1 MPKIGRGFEMMLK
14 IGKIFFV
21 SLMVILVLTLAACA
35 NDQEATPGVVIAE
48 YTGGQVLDTEFAT
61 YVNVIKFFDPTFE
74 ETIKDSEVNEQVL
87 KQFIGEK
94 YLSEQF
100 TGVKDN
106 QSLAEDTFEQV
117 KLSMITAGI
126 TEQDLANSLKDL
138 KLTEEEVIDF
148 IQRYYGIQDY
158 FVEKKYQEDQE
169 EFSVATVSHIL
180 IEVSDNRTDE
190 DAKARAEEVLAKL
203 DGGGDFAQLAA
214 EYSDD
219 PGSKDVGGKY
229 ENVPVILWVPEF
241 KEAALTQEIGEVG
254 GLVRSDFGYHII
266 KVDSRSLPE
275 LTEID
280 PQVAETVYNEGYGNF
295 ITNELPSIITEI
307 KL

>member
-1 MPKIGRGFEMMLK
+1 MMLK

>member
-14 IGKIFFV
+14 IRKIFFV
-21 SLMVILVLTLAACA
+21 SLMVILVLTLAACS

-48 YTGGQVLDTEFAT
+48 YSGGQVLDTEFAT
-61 YVNVIKFFDPTFE
+61 YVNIIKFFDPTFE
-74 ETIKDSEVNEQVL
+74 ETIKDAEVNEQVL

-295 ITNELPSIITEI
+295 ISNELPSIITEI

>member
-14 IGKIFFV
+14 IRKIFFV
-21 SLMVILVLTLAACA
+21 SLMVILVLTLAACS

-48 YTGGQVLDTEFAT
+48 YSGGQVLDTEFAT
-61 YVNVIKFFDPTFE
+61 YVNIIKFFDPTFE
-74 ETIKDSEVNEQVL
+74 ETIKDAEVNEQVL

>member
-14 IGKIFFV
+14 IRKIFFV
-21 SLMVILVLTLAACA
+21 SLMVILVLTLAACS

-48 YTGGQVLDTEFAT
+48 YSGGQVLDTEFAT
-61 YVNVIKFFDPTFE
+61 YVNIIKFFDPTFE
-74 ETIKDSEVNEQVL
+74 ETIKDAEVNEQVL

-117 KLSMITAGI
+117 KLSMISAGI
-126 TEQDLANSLKDL
+126 TEKDLTNSLKNL
-138 KLTEEEVIDF
+138 ELTEEEVIDF

>member
-1 MPKIGRGFEMMLK
+1 MMLK

-21 SLMVILVLTLAACA
+21 SLMVILVLTLAACS

-48 YTGGQVLDTEFAT
+48 YSGGQVLDTEFAT
-61 YVNVIKFFDPTFE
+61 YVNIIKFFDPTFE
-74 ETIKDSEVNEQVL
+74 ETIKDAEVNEQVL

>member
-1 MPKIGRGFEMMLK
+1 MMLK

-100 TGVKDN
+100 TSVKDN

-117 KLSMITAGI
+117 KLSMISAGI
-126 TEQDLANSLKDL
+126 TEKDLTNSLKNL
-138 KLTEEEVIDF
+138 ELTEEEVIDF

>member
-1 MPKIGRGFEMMLK
+1 MMLK

-100 TGVKDN
+100 TSVKDN

-117 KLSMITAGI
+117 KLSMISAGI
-126 TEQDLANSLKDL
+126 TEKDLTNSLKNL
-138 KLTEEEVIDF
+138 ELTEEEVIDF

-295 ITNELPSIITEI
+295 ISNELPSIITEI